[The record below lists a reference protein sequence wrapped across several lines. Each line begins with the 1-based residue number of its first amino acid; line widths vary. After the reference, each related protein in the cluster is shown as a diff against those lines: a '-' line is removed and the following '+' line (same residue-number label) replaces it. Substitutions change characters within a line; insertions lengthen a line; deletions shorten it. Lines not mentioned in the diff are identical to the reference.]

1 MKISIIFS
9 RSTSPVICQTSALLW
24 ASQCTHPNISFSVNR
39 LSQFL
44 WDPSLAHW
52 HAALRVLNYLASTK
66 TLRLR
71 LGGALTCE
79 GYSDSNWAE
88 SLLDRRSTSSYVFK
102 IGEGVISWKLRK
114 QTTISLSSTEAEYKA
129 MSDLCK
135 EALWLRHVL
144 DEIKLRPHLSIPLHV
159 DNAGAEALSKNPQ
172 HHSRTKHIHTRFHF
186 IRECVKKRRITVL
199 HVSTKDMVA
208 DLLTKPLSRVAFT
221 SQRSRLGLV

>member
-9 RSTSPVICQTSALLW
+9 RSTSPVICQTISTPTDSSFKDLSPKKNDKLPSPGPYNQLIGALLW

-102 IGEGVISWKLRK
+102 IGEGVISWKGAVA
-114 QTTISLSSTEAEYKA
+114 SSCA
-129 MSDLCK
+129 
-135 EALWLRHVL
+135 R
-144 DEIKLRPHLSIPLHV
+144 
-159 DNAGAEALSKNPQ
+159 
-172 HHSRTKHIHTRFHF
+172 
-186 IRECVKKRRITVL
+186 
-199 HVSTKDMVA
+199 
-208 DLLTKPLSRVAFT
+208 
-221 SQRSRLGLV
+221 